1 MSKAPYNAKRPL
13 FHPDEVRRRIK
24 ATQLINRLQAHIF
37 DGLELS
43 MSQVRGIEILLRK
56 CIPDLTAVAV
66 KADITHRYVAELPP
80 MLTRKEWLEKYGNGE
95 DEKVITTTVQ

>member
-1 MSKAPYNAKRPL
+1 MGYSHRNRKKPL
-13 FHPDEVRRRIK
+13 FLPEEVRQRIK
-24 ATQLINRLQAHIF
+24 ATQLVNRLQAHIF

-80 MLTRKEWLEKYGNGE
+80 MLTREEWLKKYGNGE
-95 DEKVITTTVQ
+95 DVKAITTVQ